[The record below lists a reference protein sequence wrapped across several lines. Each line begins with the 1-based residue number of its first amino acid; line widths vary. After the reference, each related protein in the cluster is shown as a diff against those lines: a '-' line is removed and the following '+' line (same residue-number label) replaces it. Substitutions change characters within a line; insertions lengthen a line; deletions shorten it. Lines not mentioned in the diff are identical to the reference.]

1 MSGCDPNM
9 LPRFTA
15 VASTPSSSPS
25 GLLSARQYCSFLSLR
40 RHHTPRFTSWGSLPL
55 TSCIAHYNNDSPFQ
69 RCLESRRHRHYWHW
83 ASTMVS
89 HAQRLPLIA
98 PPLKAAA
105 SMTTIVADDDEGKGY
120 QLPPQE
126 IQEIVDAP
134 PTPALSF
141 SPKRDKILF
150 LKRRALPSLSDLSR
164 PELKLA
170 GLRIDSD
177 SNTRSRM
184 SFYTGISIH
193 SLLEDGSLGEEREI
207 VGLPESAKINYVSWS
222 KDGLHLAFSIRE
234 GQQEED
240 GCSMLGLWVADISTG
255 QARRLFGPPE
265 FSLNTIFD
273 SYAWLDESTL
283 VACTVPT
290 TRGEVP
296 KKPKTPSSPKIQ
308 SNEEGQVVQAR
319 TYQDLLKDRHDED
332 LFDYYATS
340 QLLLLSLDGD
350 IKSIQSPAIYTSVEP
365 SPDGKY
371 LLVSS
376 IQKPYSFTVPCGRF
390 PKKVEL
396 WTRNGVFVREISSL
410 PLAED
415 IPIAFNSVRKGRRSV
430 GWRADKHSS
439 LYWVETQ
446 DGGDA
451 RLEVSPRDII
461 YTQPAELHDGE
472 EVRVLHQLDL
482 RYGGIV
488 WGDDS
493 FALVYE
499 SWYKTRKTRTWIIS
513 PEVKQ
518 EARIL
523 FDRSSEDAY
532 SDPGTPMLRRSFLGT
547 YVIAWV
553 RKNDGKKY
561 LLLNGNGATP
571 EGDIPF
577 LDLLDV
583 NTVEKERIWQSSK
596 EKYYEAVIA
605 LMSDYFDSDLD
616 FDQLKIL
623 FSKESQMERPQY
635 FMLCWP
641 DHRVKQITNFPHPYP
656 QLADLK
662 KELIKYSREDGVQL
676 SALLYTP
683 PNYEPAKDGPLRLL
697 VWSYP
702 GEFKNKDMAGQI
714 RGSPNEFAGIGSTS
728 PLLWLARGFAVL
740 DGPTI
745 PIIGEGDEE
754 ANDRYVE
761 QLVASAEAAVNE
773 VIRRGV
779 ARASSIAIGG
789 HSYGAFMTANLL
801 AHAPHLFCCGVARAG
816 AYNRTLTPFGF
827 QNEERTLWEAPQTYI
842 NMSPFML
849 ANKIKK
855 PILLVHG
862 EEDNNSGTLTLQS
875 ERFFGALKGH
885 GTPCRLVILPLES
898 HGYSARE
905 SIMHVLWEMDR
916 WLQKYCLQNDQPNA
930 AAETLNNRS
939 NDLDLPIST
948 ARKHNTLGM
957 ETKEIPSF
965 EEMSGMW
972 KPLSSL
978 I

>member
-1 MSGCDPNM
+1 M
-9 LPRFTA
+9 LPRITTA
-15 VASTPSSSPS
+15 ASPSSCFSS
-25 GLLSARQYCSFLSLR
+25 TASVAVLFSARHCHKPKLSWLLGPRPTPTTPFL
-40 RHHTPRFTSWGSLPL
+40 G
-55 TSCIAHYNNDSPFQ
+55 
-69 RCLESRRHRHYWHW
+69 SRRHLHYR
-83 ASTMVS
+83 ASLAVS
-89 HAQRLPLIA
+89 PLNHRLPPITSLLQA
-98 PPLKAAA
+98 SA
-105 SMTTIVADDDEGKGY
+105 SMATSVSDDSEAPGY
-120 QLPPQE
+120 QLPPPE
-126 IQEIVDAP
+126 IQAIVDSP

-150 LKRRALPSLSDLSR
+150 LKRRALPSLSDLAR
-164 PELKLA
+164 PELKLG

-193 SLLEDGSLGEEREI
+193 SILEDGSLGDERELL
-207 VGLPESAKINYVSWS
+207 GLPESAKINYVSWS
-222 KDGLHLAFSIRE
+222 KDGRHLAFSIRDE
-234 GQQEED
+234 QQGD
-240 GCSMLGLWVADISTG
+240 NGGSTLGLWVADITTG
-255 QARRLFGPPE
+255 LARTLFGPPE
-265 FSLNTIFD
+265 LSLNTIFD

-283 VACTVPT
+283 IACTIPT

-296 KKPKTPSSPKIQ
+296 KKPKTPISPKIQ
-308 SNEEGQVVQAR
+308 ANEEGRVVQAR
-319 TYQDLLKDRHDED
+319 TYQDLLKDGHDSN

-340 QLLLLSLDGD
+340 QLVLVSLDGS
-350 IKSIQSPAIYTSVEP
+350 KKFIQPPAVYTSVEP
-365 SPDGKY
+365 SPDGNY

-376 IQKPYSFTVPCGRF
+376 IQKPYSYTVPCGRF
-390 PKKVEL
+390 PKRVEL
-396 WTRNGVFVREISSL
+396 WTKTGEFVREICTL

-430 GWRADKHSS
+430 GWRADKPAS

-451 RLEVSPRDII
+451 RVEVSPRDII
-461 YTQPAELHDGE
+461 YTQPAEDNE
-472 EVRVLHQLDL
+472 DVRVLHKLDL
-482 RYGGIV
+482 RYGGII

-513 PEVKQ
+513 PEGSQ
-518 EARIL
+518 EANIL

-532 SDPGTPMLRRSFLGT
+532 SDPGSPMLRRTFLGT
-547 YVIAWV
+547 YVLAWV
-553 RKNDGKKY
+553 KKDDGKKY
-561 LLLNGNGATP
+561 LLLNGHGATP

-583 NTVEKERIWQSSK
+583 NTREKERIWQSTK
-596 EKYYEAVIA
+596 EKYYEAVVA
-605 LMSDYFDSDLD
+605 LMSDCFDSDLE

-623 FSKESQMERPQY
+623 FSRESQTERPQY
-635 FMLCWP
+635 FMLGWP

-656 QLADLK
+656 QLVDLK
-662 KELIKYSREDGVQL
+662 KELIKYSRADGVQL
-676 SALLYTP
+676 SASLYTP
-683 PNYEPAKDGPLRLL
+683 PNYEPARDGPLPLI

-702 GEFKNKDMAGQI
+702 GEFKNKEMAGQI

-728 PLLWLARGFAVL
+728 PLLWLSKGFAVL

-779 ARASSIAIGG
+779 ARANSVAVGG

-801 AHAPHLFCCGVARAG
+801 AHASHLFCCGIARAG

-855 PILLVHG
+855 PLLLVHG

-875 ERFFGALKGH
+875 ERFFSALKGH
-885 GTPCRLVILPLES
+885 GGLCRLVLLPLES
-898 HGYSARE
+898 HGFSARE

-916 WLQKYCLQNDQPNA
+916 WLQKYCVQDEVSVGAEALNGSSNHADLPVSVVQKPSTLGA
-930 AAETLNNRS
+930 ESKETLS
-939 NDLDLPIST
+939 FQE
-948 ARKHNTLGM
+948 KLGM
-957 ETKEIPSF
+957 
-965 EEMSGMW
+965 W
-972 KPLSSL
+972 RPLSCL
-978 I
+978 